1 MAELT
6 APFVYKNDE
15 KRIVYGPVLIP
26 DEPDTDDDVVT
37 AEQIENVAHGFV
49 EQYGNIDIQHSL
61 NNVGRLVES
70 YILPVDLEVDGDNIV
85 PKGSWLMGVRVTND
99 EAWQSVK
106 SGELGGFSIMA
117 IHNQAI
123 KSTEKNDE
131 ESKRVTLADLD
142 EMGGWIVNAVS
153 LVDEPAVPKAKFLAI
168 KSSKDSDS
176 NSNDD
181 IDIAKKAIDGSLEHR
196 KMLIDQE
203 LSATFSDNDSYV
215 FIHATMDDSVIFEVD
230 DAEGNVQTFQVGY
243 QIQDGGEIAFA
254 GEPKE
259 VRIEEK
265 VVSAKMKN
273 LLGSE
278 EEEPPADGFM
288 SKLMQKLGFSGKT
301 SQDKTEK
308 DEGGS
313 ELEKDEIVELIDE
326 KIEPVESKVN
336 EILEILQTD
345 GDEDEKDEDEEDET
359 EKSKGGEADESG
371 DEDDSEDKS
380 TGKSKDD
387 DSDDEDYE
395 EKYKQ
400 ALKELENRKNVPFS
414 NRLVGQDGAEKSKDD
429 EETNNRNAFG
439 YKSK

>member
-70 YILPVDLEVDGDNIV
+70 YILPVDLEVDGDNVV

-99 EAWQSVK
+99 EAWESVK

-131 ESKRVTLADLD
+131 GSKRVTLADLD

-168 KSSKDSDS
+168 KSSKNSDDDS
-176 NSNDD
+176 NDN

-196 KMLIDQE
+196 KMLIDQK
-203 LSATFSDNDSYV
+203 LTSTFSDSESYV
-215 FIHATMDDSVIFEVD
+215 FIHATMDDSVIFEID

-243 QIQDGGEIAFA
+243 QVQEGGEIEFA

-278 EEEPPADGFM
+278 EEEPPADGFV

-301 SQDKTEK
+301 SQDKAEK

-313 ELEKDEIVELIDE
+313 EMDKDEIVELIDE
-326 KIEPVESKVN
+326 KIEPLESKV
-336 EILEILQTD
+336 EDILEILQKD
-345 GDEDEKDEDEEDET
+345 EDDEDEKEEEEEEET
-359 EKSKGGEADESG
+359 EKSG
-371 DEDDSEDKS
+371 DNS
-380 TGKSKDD
+380 TGKSK
-387 DSDDEDYE
+387 DDEDYE

-400 ALKELENRKNVPFS
+400 ALKELEDRKNVPFS

-429 EETNNRNAFG
+429 EETNDRNAFG